1 MKVKRVFDG
10 QRGVLAAIFTAS
22 IFVNLL
28 VLTAPLYMLQLF
40 ARVMA
45 SGSIPTLIA
54 LTTGAAIALVFFFL
68 FDMIRQRLVAR
79 LGSRLEARLS
89 PAVLEGMIGTPLPPA
104 LARSEPI
111 RDIQDLRGFV
121 TSPVFLALLDAP
133 WSLVFLALI
142 FLFSPV
148 LGLVALVGIAVLFT
162 LALLNELM
170 ARKPM
175 DTAAKQATETN
186 AAVAEMMQNAGLIHA
201 MGKTAPM
208 IRRWQLKAFSALV
221 FNTLATDR
229 VALMTSLAKAVR
241 MWLQIAVLGVGVVL
255 VINNQLS
262 PGLMIAASILL
273 GRAAAPVEQSISGW
287 RAFLKARGAH
297 GRLNTLLAHL
307 DQTPERLPLPAPE
320 GRLSVEGA
328 TVALPGRSDPVL
340 LDITLALKPG
350 QSLGLIGPSGAGKT
364 TLAHALAGL
373 QPLLRGHIRI
383 DDAALTDWDPA
394 QIGQYIGFLPQRVEL
409 FQGTVAENIALM
421 DPDARPSDVVAA
433 AKLAQVHEMILA
445 LPGGYN
451 AEVGPRGEFLSAG
464 QRQRIGLA
472 RAFFGNRKL
481 IVLDEPNANLDPEG
495 EEALARAIEAA
506 CARGAVVVA
515 VTHRISLLRRVSHAA
530 LLQEGR
536 LMRFGEARQVIEA
549 AARPMTP
556 ARAHGD
562 PKIAPFRH
570 RNSDTQANSDTR
582 AAPETPDAADAPR
595 REGDSA

>member
-1 MKVKRVFDG
+1 MKVRRVFDG

-54 LTTGAAIALVFFFL
+54 LTTGAALALVFFFL

-89 PAVLEGMIGTPLPPA
+89 PAVLEGLLDSRLPPA
-104 LARSEPI
+104 LRQSEPI

-121 TSPVFLALLDAP
+121 TSPLFLALLDAP
-133 WSLVFLALI
+133 WSLVFLMLI

-148 LGLVALVGIAVLFT
+148 LGLVALVG
-162 LALLNELM
+162 LALLFSLGLISEMM

-175 DTAAKQATETN
+175 EEATKQATETN

-201 MGKTAPM
+201 MGKSAPM
-208 IRRWQLKAFSALV
+208 VARWQLKAFSALV

-229 VALMTSLAKAVR
+229 VALMTSLAKALR
-241 MWLQIAVLGVGVVL
+241 MGLQIAVLGVGVVL
-255 VINNQLS
+255 VINNQLT

-297 GRLNTLLAHL
+297 GRLNSFLSHLAEA
-307 DQTPERLPLPAPE
+307 PERLTLPEPE
-320 GRLSVEGA
+320 GHLSVEGA
-328 TVALPGRSDPVL
+328 TVVLPGRPDPLL
-340 LDITLALKPG
+340 LDINLALKPG

-373 QPLLRGHIRI
+373 QPLVRGHIRI
-383 DDAALTDWDPA
+383 DDAALSDWDPA

-421 DPDARPSDVVAA
+421 DADARASDVVAA
-433 AKLAQVHEMILA
+433 AKLAQVHEMILT

-472 RAFFGNRKL
+472 RAFFGDRKL

-515 VTHRISLLRRVSHAA
+515 VTHRLSLLRRVSHAA
-530 LLQEGR
+530 LLQNGQIS
-536 LMRFGEARQVIEA
+536 RFGEARQVIEA
-549 AARPMTP
+549 AAQPMAAGQP
-556 ARAHGD
+556 LDD

-570 RNSDTQANSDTR
+570 RNSAGQ
-582 AAPETPDAADAPR
+582 AADSRADNKGER
-595 REGDSA
+595 A

>member
-1 MKVKRVFDG
+1 MKVRQVFDG

-28 VLTAPLYMLQLF
+28 ILTAPLYMLQLF

-89 PAVLEGMIGTPLPPA
+89 PAVLGGMIGGRLPPA
-104 LARSEPI
+104 LARAEPI
-111 RDIQDLRGFV
+111 RDIQELRGFV
-121 TSPVFLALLDAP
+121 TSPLFLALLDAP
-133 WSLVFLALI
+133 WSLLFLALI

-148 LGLVALVGIAVLFT
+148 LGLVALIGLMLLFS
-162 LALLNELM
+162 LGLISEMA

-175 DTAAKQATETN
+175 DEATKQAAETN
-186 AAVAEMMQNAGLIHA
+186 TAVAEMMNNASLIHA
-201 MGKTAPM
+201 MGKTGPLIA
-208 IRRWQLKAFSALV
+208 RWQVKAFSALV

-241 MWLQIAVLGVGVVL
+241 MGLQIAVLGVGVVL

-273 GRAAAPVEQSISGW
+273 GRAAAPVEQSIAGW
-287 RAFLKARGAH
+287 RAFLKARSAH
-297 GRLNTLLAHL
+297 GRLNTFLAHL
-307 DQTPERLPLPAPE
+307 DEAPERLALPDPE
-320 GRLSVEGA
+320 GRLSVENA
-328 TVALPGRSDPVL
+328 TVVLPGRPEPLL
-340 LDITLALKPG
+340 LDISLELKPG

-373 QPLLRGHIRI
+373 QPLVRGHIRI

-394 QIGQYIGFLPQRVEL
+394 QIGQHIGFLPQRVEL

-421 DPDARPSDVVAA
+421 DPGAKPSDVVAA

-451 AEVGPRGEFLSAG
+451 SEVGPRGEFLSAG

-472 RAFFGNRKL
+472 RAFFGDRKL
-481 IVLDEPNANLDPEG
+481 IILDEPNANLDPEG
-495 EEALARAIEAA
+495 EEALATAIEAA
-506 CARGAVVVA
+506 CARGAAVVA
-515 VTHRISLLRRVSHAA
+515 VTHRLSLLRRVSHAA

-536 LMRFGEARQVIEA
+536 IMRFGEARQVIEA
-549 AARPMTP
+549 AAQPMAGSP
-556 ARAHGD
+556 ARTGD

-570 RNSDTQANSDTR
+570 RSPEDRGPDQEADSPGRQGTARRNEGAR
-582 AAPETPDAADAPR
+582 A
-595 REGDSA
+595 

>member
-1 MKVKRVFDG
+1 MKVRRVFDG

-79 LGSRLEARLS
+79 LGTRLEARLS
-89 PAVLEGMIGTPLPPA
+89 PAVLDGMISARLPQH
-104 LARSEPI
+104 LRSAEPI
-111 RDIQDLRGFV
+111 RDIQELRGFV
-121 TSPVFLALLDAP
+121 TSPLFLALLDAP
-133 WSLVFLALI
+133 WSLVFLLLI
-142 FLFSPV
+142 FVFSPV
-148 LGLVALVGIAVLFT
+148 LGVVALVGLVLLFS
-162 LALLNELM
+162 LGLISEMA

-175 DTAAKQATETN
+175 EEASRQAGESN

-201 MGKTAPM
+201 MGKTGPM

-241 MWLQIAVLGVGVVL
+241 MGLQIAVLGVGVVL
-255 VINNQLS
+255 VINSQLT
-262 PGLMIAASILL
+262 PGLMIASSILL

-297 GRLNTLLAHL
+297 GRLNDFLAHL
-307 DQTPERLPLPAPE
+307 DEAPERLTLPAPE
-320 GRLSVEGA
+320 GHLSVEGA
-328 TVALPGRSDPVL
+328 TVVLPGRPDPLL

-373 QPLLRGHIRI
+373 QPLVRGHIRI
-383 DDAALTDWDPA
+383 DDAALSDWDPA
-394 QIGQYIGFLPQRVEL
+394 QIGQHIGFLPQRVEL
-409 FQGTVAENIALM
+409 FEGTVAENIALM

-451 AEVGPRGEFLSAG
+451 AEAGPRGEFLSAG

-472 RAFFGNRKL
+472 RAFFGSRKL
-481 IVLDEPNANLDPEG
+481 IILDEPNANLDPEG
-495 EEALARAIEAA
+495 EEALARAIEEA

-515 VTHRISLLRRVSHAA
+515 VTHRLSLLRRVSHAA

-536 LMRFGEARQVIEA
+536 ILRFGEARQVIEA
-549 AARPMTP
+549 AAQPMAAAQA
-556 ARAHGD
+556 ARTRDD

-570 RNSDTQANSDTR
+570 RR
-582 AAPETPDAADAPR
+582 PDAA
-595 REGDSA
+595 EGPQEGGADSKGERA